1 MEVVNMRDKVGQS
14 YMKKQEAIILQESI
28 QNPSPPPTATT
39 SPPSA
44 AASPTHEF
52 SFTISLHPPKS
63 KQDKSGGGTYDDDS
77 ENQIHHRSSTMTT
90 PSPEPLTAIDLS
102 PADDIFFHG
111 HLLPLHLLSH
121 LPISP
126 RSSTNSM
133 DSFTL
138 PMKDIL
144 KDQHNPI
151 GNTSFHYHHRNTFS
165 DFNNNINVVNPS
177 RPKSKSFSF
186 FGRPKLKKGSI
197 DDEKLQGDHHADQD
211 YNYKERNNN
220 SNNSKKKLKL
230 EVAQLIKRYMKMVRP
245 LLSFP
250 KGKQRPNTHEFN
262 PHPVHSFSGNLLSS
276 KRSSLPP
283 LEMNRG
289 GGRRGEFSAPA
300 SMSTSRA
307 NSGILLASG
316 TVSPAKSTTSDS
328 TMEELQ
334 AAIQAAIA
342 HCKNSIAT
350 EDKIQA

>member
-1 MEVVNMRDKVGQS
+1 MEVLNTRD
-14 YMKKQEAIILQESI
+14 SI
-28 QNPSPPPTATT
+28 QNQSPPPTATA

-44 AASPTHEF
+44 SASPTHEF
-52 SFTISLHPPKS
+52 SFTISLNPNPPPKS
-63 KQDKSGGGTYDDDS
+63 TQHHAYMYDTY
-77 ENQIHHRSSTMTT
+77 NNIHNDNDTHRSIT
-90 PSPEPLTAIDLS
+90 PPPEPLTAIDLS

-144 KDQHNPI
+144 KDPHNPI

-165 DFNNNINVVNPS
+165 EFNLPNKTANQT
-177 RPKSKSFSF
+177 RPKAKSFSI
-186 FGRPKLKKGSI
+186 FGRPKLKKGS
-197 DDEKLQGDHHADQD
+197 LDHHETEGYHEDHQD
-211 YNYKERNNN
+211 KDNNNN
-220 SNNSKKKLKL
+220 SQSKKKLKL

-245 LLSFP
+245 FMSFTKAKRSNNNGFINRQP
-250 KGKQRPNTHEFN
+250 
-262 PHPVHSFSGNLLSS
+262 HSFSGNLVSS
-276 KRSSLPP
+276 RRSNLPV
-283 LEMNRG
+283 EMNNINRG
-289 GGRRGEFSAPA
+289 GGKRGKFSAPA
-300 SMSTSRA
+300 SMRTSPT

-342 HCKNSIAT
+342 HCKNSIAI
-350 EDKIQA
+350 EDKVQG

>member
-1 MEVVNMRDKVGQS
+1 MEVLNMRDKVENEQT
-14 YMKKQEAIILQESI
+14 YMKKREAILQDSI
-28 QNPSPPPTATT
+28 QNPSPPPTATA

-44 AASPTHEF
+44 SASPTHEF
-52 SFTISLHPPKS
+52 SFTISLNPNPPPKS
-63 KQDKSGGGTYDDDS
+63 TQDGHMYGTYIDNDNDT
-77 ENQIHHRSSTMTT
+77 HRSFT
-90 PSPEPLTAIDLS
+90 PPPEPLTAIDLS

-144 KDQHNPI
+144 KDPHNPI

-165 DFNNNINVVNPS
+165 EFNLPNKTANQT
-177 RPKSKSFSF
+177 RPKAKSFSI
-186 FGRPKLKKGSI
+186 FGRSKLKKGS
-197 DDEKLQGDHHADQD
+197 LDHEREGCHEDQD
-211 YNYKERNNN
+211 KERND
-220 SNNSKKKLKL
+220 NNSKKKLKQ

-245 LLSFP
+245 FMSFT
-250 KGKQRPNTHEFN
+250 KAKRSNTEFN
-262 PHPVHSFSGNLLSS
+262 RQPHSFSGNLVSS
-276 KRSSLPP
+276 RRSNLPV
-283 LEMNRG
+283 EMNNG
-289 GGRRGEFSAPA
+289 GGGKRGKFSAPA
-300 SMSTSRA
+300 SMRTSPT

-316 TVSPAKSTTSDS
+316 TVSPAKSITSDS

-342 HCKNSIAT
+342 HCKNSIAI
-350 EDKIQA
+350 EDKVQA